1 MLFHSQQFLLFFPVA
16 WLLYWLLR
24 TQTQRKWCLLISSS
38 IFYASWNPI
47 FLLTIG
53 ASAVIDFWL
62 ARLIAKSRSEKIR
75 KTLLL
80 ASIAISLSFLFYFKY
95 CNFFLDNV
103 IGLLHALGFHSHR
116 PTLAIILPLGI
127 SFYTFE
133 TISYVVDVYKR
144 TIPAQESLLDYAVFI
159 MFFPHLVAG
168 PIVRARDFLPQLLR
182 EKRWSWTNINVGMQL
197 FILGLFK
204 KVVIA
209 DRMSAVA
216 DPVFQSVSSYN
227 SLTVWMALIAY
238 TIQIYCD
245 FSGYTDMAIGL
256 ARMYGY
262 KLSPNF
268 KYPYL
273 SSDLVEFWQ
282 RWHISLSSWISD
294 YIYMPL
300 ALGGAR
306 RSQLKNYL
314 SILVTMT
321 VCGIWHGAGW
331 QFIVWGIYHGVLLAG
346 NYKLRTLRSF
356 AKIKNII
363 GTPVTLLAFALGLVL
378 FRSPDLN
385 SAMQFFRQMFCFA
398 QGQTVAAFMIFGFLL
413 CLVFSLIEHFVIPYF
428 KGRRLFRFSPSLIA
442 AGSFALLLSV
452 ILLAPAQRAQFIYF
466 QF

>member
-346 NYKLRTLRSF
+346 NYKLRTEVS
-356 AKIKNII
+356 
-363 GTPVTLLAFALGLVL
+363 
-378 FRSPDLN
+378 S
-385 SAMQFFRQMFCFA
+385 
-398 QGQTVAAFMIFGFLL
+398 
-413 CLVFSLIEHFVIPYF
+413 
-428 KGRRLFRFSPSLIA
+428 KG
-442 AGSFALLLSV
+442 G
-452 ILLAPAQRAQFIYF
+452 
-466 QF
+466 